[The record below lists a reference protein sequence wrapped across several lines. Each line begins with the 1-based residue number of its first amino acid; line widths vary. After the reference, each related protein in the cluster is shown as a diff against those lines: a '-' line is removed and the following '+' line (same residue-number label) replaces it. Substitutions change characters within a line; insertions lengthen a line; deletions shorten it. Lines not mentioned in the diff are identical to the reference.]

1 MKKQQPTP
9 KKAASSSMKKM
20 AAPETDSYYTRRML
34 GLLGTKS
41 GTPGAYD
48 LDKIKMKPKAP
59 TSSKPAMEV
68 KGKRPASTPKSGGVA
83 VNKKGTPIKRK

>member
-1 MKKQQPTP
+1 MKKQTPAP
-9 KKAASSSMKKM
+9 KKAATGPMKKM
-20 AAPETDSYYTRRML
+20 AEPEKESYYTKRML

-59 TSSKPAMEV
+59 ESKMAKEMEM
-68 KGKRPASTPKSGGVA
+68 KKRPASTPKAGGVA
-83 VNKKGTPIKRK
+83 TTRKGNIKRK

>member
-1 MKKQQPTP
+1 MKKQTPAP

-20 AAPETDSYYTRRML
+20 AAPETESYSTRRML

-41 GTPGAYD
+41 GAVANYD

-59 TSSKPAMEV
+59 TSSKFAMEV
-68 KGKRPASTPKSGGVA
+68 KGKRPATTPKSGGVA
-83 VNKKGTPIKRK
+83 TTRRGNIKKK

>member
-1 MKKQQPTP
+1 MKKQTPTP
-9 KKAASSSMKKM
+9 KKKYGPPWKI
-20 AAPETDSYYTRRML
+20 PTEPTEESYSTRRML

-41 GTPGAYD
+41 GAVANYD

-68 KGKRPASTPKSGGVA
+68 KGKRPATTPKPGGVA
-83 VNKKGTPIKRK
+83 TTRRGNIKKK